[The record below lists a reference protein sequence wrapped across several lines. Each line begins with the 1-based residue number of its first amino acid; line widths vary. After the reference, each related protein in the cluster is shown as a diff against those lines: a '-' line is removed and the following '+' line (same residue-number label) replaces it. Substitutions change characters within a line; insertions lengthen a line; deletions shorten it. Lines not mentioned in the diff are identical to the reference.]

1 MNVRLLMACLWFLVA
16 SSVTAQV
23 VLTNYPVAD
32 TFVRSLDPT
41 HNYGGAGALSVS
53 GLIATNVIGQQAGL
67 LDSFLRFDVS
77 GVASNFNSIYGAGR
91 WGISSVTLVVFEQ
104 TDVNNTD
111 FNGGVGPFEIRWIA
125 TNTWT
130 EGTGKPNNP
139 TTDGIVYND
148 EPSLLNSNLDKSLGT
163 FVNGGTNGVVRL
175 SLGAS
180 AGFVSNLSTGNLV
193 SLFLTAT
200 TNSTVGFTFHSRN
213 FIDPSQFPFLEIT
226 AIPIPQI
233 TSLVVVG
240 SDVKIGFITT
250 NNISYSVEYST
261 NLVTGSWNPL
271 TNGIAGTGGIVT
283 VTDSGAAT
291 APQRFYKV
299 GAGY

>member
-1 MNVRLLMACLWFLVA
+1 
-16 SSVTAQV
+16 
-23 VLTNYPVAD
+23 
-32 TFVRSLDPT
+32 
-41 HNYGGAGALSVS
+41 
-53 GLIATNVIGQQAGL
+53 L
-67 LDSFLRFDVS
+67 LDSFMLFDGS

-91 WGISSVTLVVFEQ
+91 WGISSVILVLFEQ

-139 TTDGIVYND
+139 TTDGITYND
-148 EPSLLNSNLDKSLGT
+148 ESSLLNPTLASLGT
-163 FVNGGTNGVVRL
+163 FFNGGTDGVVRL

-180 AGFVSNLSTGNLV
+180 ANFVSNLSTGNLV

-226 AIPIPQI
+226 AVPISQI
-233 TSLVVVG
+233 ASLLITG
-240 SDVKIGFITT
+240 PDVKISFTTT
-250 NNISYSVEYST
+250 NSVSYTVEY
-261 NLVTGSWNPL
+261 NNDLVASSWNIL
-271 TNGIAGTGGIVT
+271 TNSIAGTDGTIT
-283 VTDSGAAT
+283 ITDPGAAT
-291 APQRFYKV
+291 MPQRFYKV
-299 GAGY
+299 GAGD